1 MITNPILPIVVILL
15 IIAVVFAG
23 LLIGVIRSHGS
34 IWKKILET
42 VITVLICICI
52 YVINLRIMVPS
63 NEATVTVPSLNVLF
77 VVDSTISMWAE
88 DYDGDDSRIEGT
100 KEACNSIMDEFTGS
114 SFALITFS
122 DKAEV
127 RIPLTPDRQSITD
140 ALDYIY
146 EPSMYA
152 AKGSNMNSPV
162 DEMDRILQHMRSE
175 YKDRETI
182 VFIFSDG
189 EETYE
194 SDKDDKSSSDE
205 DSDED
210 SDEEDEDDDDD
221 SSKSKYAPYSRLL
234 GKVDGGAVIG
244 VGSEDGA
251 TMTDGDGYDIYDP
264 KTGELAVSC
273 IGEESLE
280 TIASKIGVEYIH
292 MEDVDDIE
300 DVVESIITDAKY
312 EAALR
317 DDVENKDDTYFY
329 GLPVLLILF
338 VSEILLF
345 RK

>member
-1 MITNPILPIVVILL
+1 MITNPIIPILVVLI

-52 YVINLRIMVPS
+52 YFINLRVMVPS

-88 DYDGDDSRIEGT
+88 DYDGDESRIEGT
-100 KEACNSIMDEFTGS
+100 KEACNSIMDELTGS

-140 ALDYIY
+140 ALDYMY

-162 DEMDRILQHMRSE
+162 DEMDRILQHMKSE
-175 YKDRETI
+175 YEDRETI

-205 DSDED
+205 DSGD
-210 SDEEDEDDDDD
+210 DEEEDDEDDD
-221 SSKSKYAPYSRLL
+221 SSNGKYAPYSRLL

-251 TMTDGDGYDIYDP
+251 TMKDGDGNEIYDP

-280 TIASKIGVEYIH
+280 TIASKIGIEYIH
-292 MEDVDDIE
+292 MEEVDDIE

>member
-1 MITNPILPIVVILL
+1 
-15 IIAVVFAG
+15 
-23 LLIGVIRSHGS
+23 
-34 IWKKILET
+34 
-42 VITVLICICI
+42 
-52 YVINLRIMVPS
+52 
-63 NEATVTVPSLNVLF
+63 
-77 VVDSTISMWAE
+77 
-88 DYDGDDSRIEGT
+88 
-100 KEACNSIMDEFTGS
+100 
-114 SFALITFS
+114 
-122 DKAEV
+122 
-127 RIPLTPDRQSITD
+127 
-140 ALDYIY
+140 
-146 EPSMYA
+146 MYA

-162 DEMDRILQHMRSE
+162 DEMDRILQHMKSE
-175 YKDRETI
+175 YEDRETI

-205 DSDED
+205 DSGD
-210 SDEEDEDDDDD
+210 DEEEDDEDDD
-221 SSKSKYAPYSRLL
+221 SSKGKYAPYSRLL

-244 VGSEDGA
+244 VGSEDGS
-251 TMTDGDGYDIYDP
+251 TMKDGDGNEIYDP

-273 IGEESLE
+273 IGEDSLE

-292 MEDVDDIE
+292 MEEVDDIE
-300 DVVESIITDAKY
+300 DVVESVITDAKY

>member
-1 MITNPILPIVVILL
+1 MITNPILPIVVIFI

-23 LLIGVIRSHGS
+23 LTIGMLRSHGS
-34 IWKKILET
+34 IWKKTIET

-88 DYDGDDSRIEGT
+88 DYDGNESRIDGT
-100 KEACNSIMDEFTGS
+100 REACSAIMDEFTGS

-140 ALDYIY
+140 ALDYLY
-146 EPSMYA
+146 EPTMYT

-162 DEMDRILQHMRSE
+162 DEMDRILQHMKSE
-175 YKDRETI
+175 YEDRETI

-194 SDKDDKSSSDE
+194 SDKEDKSSSDE
-205 DSDED
+205 DTEEEEED
-210 SDEEDEDDDDD
+210 GDEED
-221 SSKSKYAPYSRLL
+221 SSTNKYGPYSKLL

-251 TMTDGDGYDIYDP
+251 TMKDGEGTDIYDP
-264 KTGELAVSC
+264 KTRELAVSC

-280 TIASKIGVEYIH
+280 TIASKIGIEYIH
-292 MEDVDDIE
+292 MEEVDDVD

-312 EAALR
+312 EASLR
-317 DDVENKDDTYFY
+317 DDVENKEDTYYY
-329 GLPVLLILF
+329 GLPVLMSLLII
-338 VSEILLF
+338 EILLF